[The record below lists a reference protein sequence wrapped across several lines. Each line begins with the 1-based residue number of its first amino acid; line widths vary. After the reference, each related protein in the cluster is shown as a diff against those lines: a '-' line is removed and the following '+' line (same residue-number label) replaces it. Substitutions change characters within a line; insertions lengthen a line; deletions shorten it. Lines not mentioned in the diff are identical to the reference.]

1 MHSRLFVRLGGALRR
16 DRIRDEEEARPAS
29 EVAKRTPGAAQDAGN
44 AREQW
49 KAAGLDAADA

>member
-1 MHSRLFVRLGGALRR
+1 MHSRLFVRLGGVLRR
-16 DRIRDEEEARPAS
+16 DRIRGEEEARPAP
-29 EVAKRTPGAAQDAGN
+29 EVAKRTLGAAQDTSQ